1 MKQKLFSSICLVLAI
16 VIVVTTSTTFAYLI
30 ASSENTTDVSG
41 KTADFNVK
49 LALTTVHKSTN
60 MVPLKDSL
68 VVTSIKNTNKYT
80 LLDINIKTG
89 RKNQIRA
96 TLSSLG
102 HPLIGDKK
110 YGATK
115 NPISRLG
122 LHNYYLK
129 FNHPITNA
137 QIELTTKVPKEFAE
151 IFEIKKISS

>member
-68 VVTSIKNTNKYT
+68 VVTSIKKI
-80 LLDINIKTG
+80 LIN
-89 RKNQIRA
+89 
-96 TLSSLG
+96 
-102 HPLIGDKK
+102 
-110 YGATK
+110 
-115 NPISRLG
+115 
-122 LHNYYLK
+122 
-129 FNHPITNA
+129 
-137 QIELTTKVPKEFAE
+137 V
-151 IFEIKKISS
+151 